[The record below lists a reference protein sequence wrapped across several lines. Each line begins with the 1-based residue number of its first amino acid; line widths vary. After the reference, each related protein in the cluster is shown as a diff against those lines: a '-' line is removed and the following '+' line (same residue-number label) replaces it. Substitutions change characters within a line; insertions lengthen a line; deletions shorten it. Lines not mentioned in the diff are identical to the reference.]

1 MLTHVALI
9 RLLWPAHIAMG
20 RGGAANHEALA
31 SLLEATTDTK
41 VQIGTDEAG
50 LNSKIVDD
58 DQARQLLSGLVGMVG
73 GLVKVIG
80 TLDERVAELTEQNQ
94 AFAATHAAL
103 HGRVDGLDA
112 TVAESSAVALLAAE
126 QATAA
131 AEQAAAVAARGKD
144 GSTAARNTAADAA
157 DAAGVSSSGRCR
169 RQSSREGIVRSQQSL
184 VEARKQAD
192 RRLAALEVARSRD
205 HVARQDRV
213 S

>member
-1 MLTHVALI
+1 
-9 RLLWPAHIAMG
+9 MG

-31 SLLEATTDTK
+31 SLLEATTVTK
-41 VQIGTDEAG
+41 LLLGTDEAG
-50 LNSKIVDD
+50 LNFKIVDG
-58 DQARQLLSGLVGMVG
+58 DQARHLLSGLVD
-73 GLVKVIG
+73 VIG
-80 TLDERVAELTEQNQ
+80 TLETRVAELTEQNQ

-103 HGRVDGLDA
+103 LGRVDGLDA

-192 RRLAALEVARSRD
+192 RRLAALEVARSRE

>member
-1 MLTHVALI
+1 
-9 RLLWPAHIAMG
+9 MG

-58 DQARQLLSGLVGMVG
+58 DQARQLLSGLVGMIG

-103 HGRVDGLDA
+103 HGRVDRLDA
-112 TVAESSAVALLAAE
+112 TVAESSAAALLATE

-131 AEQAAAVAARGKD
+131 ARQAAAVAARVDD
-144 GSTAARNTAADAA
+144 GTAAARNTADAQHRRRRSL
-157 DAAGVSSSGRCR
+157 SSPPRS
-169 RQSSREGIVRSQQSL
+169 IARSQQSL

-192 RRLAALEVARSRD
+192 RRLAAFEVARC
-205 HVARQDRV
+205 
-213 S
+213 